1 MSLPTSAIA
10 AESKIRSARSR
21 KNEKEILRQAS
32 RVGQVGIARFCQV
45 HESTIS
51 RLMPDVARFC
61 DVLAALDLKVVST
74 ALKCY
79 DQETIDALFTLTR
92 GRLNSIQSVE
102 ELAEDDPE

>member
-1 MSLPTSAIA
+1 MASASTEVSA
-10 AESKIRSARSR
+10 PRSARSR
-21 KNEKEILRQAS
+21 KNEREILRQAG
-32 RVGQVGIARFCQV
+32 RVGQVTIAKFCQV

-51 RLMPDVARFC
+51 RLMPDVPRFC

-92 GRLNSIQSVE
+92 GRLNSMQSVE
-102 ELAEDDPE
+102 ALSDDDPE